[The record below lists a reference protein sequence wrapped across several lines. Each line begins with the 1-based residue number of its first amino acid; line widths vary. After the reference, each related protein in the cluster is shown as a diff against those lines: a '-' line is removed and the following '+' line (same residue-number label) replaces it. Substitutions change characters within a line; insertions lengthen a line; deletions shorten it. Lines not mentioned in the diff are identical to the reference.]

1 MQERS
6 RHHGRA
12 VAQLI
17 NKGYRTQKDYQLT
30 KLLLAV
36 EPEIPNNNDKLAHER
51 NPEGGGSHWA
61 SSQSFPK
68 VPSSRVW
75 EDTFRT
81 NPIGGSGTG
90 DHYTHCTNDLRE
102 CQRRADVE
110 S

>member
-1 MQERS
+1 MQKKS
-6 RHHGRA
+6 PHHGRA
-12 VAQLI
+12 VAQRI
-17 NKGYRTQKDYQLT
+17 NTGYRTRRKYQLT

-51 NPEGGGSHWA
+51 NPEGGRSHWT

-81 NPIGGSGTG
+81 NPIRSSGTG
-90 DHYTHCTNDLRE
+90 DHYTHRTNDLRE
-102 CQRRADVE
+102 CQRRTDVE